1 MSESLTYQRQGAPT
15 RDQVHT
21 LFAQTMGYVAA
32 TAGLF
37 ALGAYLDRNMVGVAW
52 TAAPDLDGW
61 AVEERLLDG
70 LAPLREHPAQSQ
82 CGVPAARRTKPRGG
96 RDRLSGLSRPG
107 RKPGAIRE
115 QAASPGQRPAENADE
130 VTFDPAHLPAA
141 RPTASRSYGAQRH
154 PTERKGLP

>member
-61 AVEERLLDG
+61 AVEERLLDD
-70 LAPLREHPAQSQ
+70 LAPAAGTSRPVA
-82 CGVPAARRTKPRGG
+82 VRRPAARRTKPRGG

-107 RKPGAIRE
+107 RKPRAIRE
-115 QAASPGQRPAENADE
+115 QAASPWQRPAENADE

>member
-1 MSESLTYQRQGAPT
+1 
-15 RDQVHT
+15 
-21 LFAQTMGYVAA
+21 MGYVAA

-61 AVEERLLDG
+61 AVEERLLDD
-70 LAPLREHPAQSQ
+70 LAPLREHPAAQSR

-107 RKPGAIRE
+107 R
-115 QAASPGQRPAENADE
+115 SPGQSENRQHRPGNGRLRMR
-130 VTFDPAHLPAA
+130 T
-141 RPTASRSYGAQRH
+141 
-154 PTERKGLP
+154 K